1 MNLPIIK
8 PENTL
13 RDAIKEMADMNAGM
27 VRVVFSSVDEN
38 ATGAIVLL
46 RGEDTQRYIDAID
59 QVESELEVEGH
70 EG

>member
-8 PENTL
+8 QDNTL

-27 VRVVFSSVDEN
+27 VRVVFSSIDDN
-38 ATGAIVLL
+38 ATGAIILL

-59 QVESELEVEGH
+59 KVESELEAEEH